1 MTNKHFIPKG
11 TIISGFAGIGK
22 TTAALKYDN
31 VIDLESSKFFFKLPD
46 NLTIEE
52 YEKLKGDNS
61 RQINPNGLSEYV
73 DAIIQAQKKYD
84 YVLIA
89 MFPELIKELNDRQID
104 VQIVLPNINDKNY
117 YKRKYNDR
125 GNHQNWIDNMI
136 KNWENHVEPQSPK
149 FITNILDLQNPI
161 KEPIILNTSCTDI
174 TKPFQPREYLS
185 DIIKGNIRFKPE
197 YLVSKLKKS
206 LSEMDVQVEQQPVLK
221 NIININYLFE
231 QDEDDEDKHYSH
243 QITINFTPL
252 ADNNDSRA
260 KENEVEIIFSHQHE
274 ASTVFDNFMP
284 KFRYFEINSDEDI
297 SKLHDLITTLVVND
311 IQFTKTLKRLEFELL
326 F

>member
-1 MTNKHFIPKG
+1 MSNTHFIPKG
-11 TIISGFAGIGK
+11 TVISGFAGIGK

-52 YEKLKGDNS
+52 YEKLKGDS
-61 RQINPNGLSEYV
+61 LRQKNPNGLSDYV

-84 YVLIA
+84 YVLVA
-89 MFPELIKELNDRQID
+89 MFPDLIKELNNRNID
-104 VQIVLPNINDKNY
+104 IQIVLPDISDKNH

-125 GNHQNWIDNMI
+125 GNNQNWIDNML
-136 KNWENHVEPQSPK
+136 KNWESYVDPHSPK
-149 FITNILDLQNPI
+149 LITNSMNLLNSI

-185 DIIKGNIRFKPE
+185 DIIDGNIRFKPK

-206 LSEMDVQVEQQPVLK
+206 LSEMDVKVEPHSFLK

-231 QDEDDEDKHYSH
+231 QDADDEDKHYSH
-243 QITINFTPL
+243 QITIDLTPL
-252 ADNNDSRA
+252 ADTNASKA

-274 ASTVFDNFMP
+274 ASTVFDDFMP

-311 IQFTKTLKRLEFELL
+311 IQFTKTLKRFEFELL

>member
-1 MTNKHFIPKG
+1 M
-11 TIISGFAGIGK
+11 
-22 TTAALKYDN
+22 
-31 VIDLESSKFFFKLPD
+31 LP
-46 NLTIEE
+46 T
-52 YEKLKGDNS
+52 
-61 RQINPNGLSEYV
+61 V
-73 DAIIQAQKKYD
+73 IQA
-84 YVLIA
+84 
-89 MFPELIKELNDRQID
+89 LNNRNIN
-104 VQIVLPNINDKNY
+104 VQIVLPDIIDKNH

-136 KNWENHVEPQSPK
+136 KNWENHVDPQSPK

-185 DIIKGNIRFKPE
+185 DIIKGNIRFKPK

-206 LSEMDVQVEQQPVLK
+206 LSEMDVKVEQHSFLK
-221 NIININYLFE
+221 NIININYLFK
-231 QDEDDEDKHYSH
+231 QDADDEDKHYSH
-243 QITINFTPL
+243 QITIDLTPL
-252 ADNNDSRA
+252 ADTNASKA

-274 ASTVFDNFMP
+274 ASTVFDDFMP

-297 SKLHDLITTLVVND
+297 INLHDLITTLVVND